1 MRNVYGLLVWFVS
14 TLFVI
19 YAFCLNTAGSVF
31 SGVIK
36 TSLHLSDIQVSYATG
51 AFIAGFALMQI
62 PAGYLLDRYNTKI
75 VVSLGVLL
83 LALGNILTSYAD
95 GLVFFTLSNFMQ
107 GVGGSFAFIATA
119 VLISN
124 WFSPRVF
131 PVLFGLT
138 QTLSC
143 VLAGIIHYV
152 FLLALTTLSWN
163 ELYKYLAIIGFV
175 LFVLNFLIVR
185 SPKRECAATKP
196 LSLGKA
202 LHIVCSNPQIWL
214 CSIAA
219 ATTFGVLL
227 AYAGLWYMKIQTFYS
242 VSQESSSILSAIIF
256 VGIGIGT
263 PLFGYVSNI
272 FKSRVMIAH
281 ITIVLGLMMLLLGIY
296 LPHYNS
302 DSLILINIISFFIG
316 FFLSGSMIF
325 YTIVSEISTDNT
337 RGVALSI
344 VNTSV
349 FLFNTMLVVLPY
361 MFITTVSKD
370 FYTYLWVLP
379 FCGLISLIC
388 LYFVKDS
395 YR

>member
-1 MRNVYGLLVWFVS
+1 MGNVYGLVVWFVS

-31 SGVIK
+31 SVAIK
-36 TSLHLSDIQVSYATG
+36 TSLNLSDIQVSYATG

-62 PAGYLLDRYNTKI
+62 PAGYLLDRYSAKI
-75 VVSLGVLL
+75 VVSSGVLL
-83 LALGNILTSYAD
+83 LALGNVLTSYSD
-95 GLVFFTLSNFMQ
+95 GLVFFTLSNFLQ

-124 WFSPRVF
+124 WFPPRVF

-143 VLAGIIHYV
+143 VLAGVIHYV

-163 ELYKYLAIIGFV
+163 ELYKYLAIVGLIIFALTV
-175 LFVLNFLIVR
+175 LIVR
-185 SPKRECAATKP
+185 SPKMDKSTEKP

-202 LHIVCSNPQIWL
+202 LRIVCRDPQIWL

-227 AYAGLWYMKIQTFYS
+227 AYAGVWYMKIQTFYS
-242 VSQESSSILSAIIF
+242 VSQDDSSILSALIF
-256 VGIGIGT
+256 VGIGVGT
-263 PLFGYVSNI
+263 PLFGYVSNLL
-272 FKSRVMIAH
+272 KSRVMVAH
-281 ITIVLGLMMLLLGIY
+281 ITIVLGLMMLLLGLY
-296 LPHYNS
+296 LPHYNFN
-302 DSLILINIISFFIG
+302 SLILINVISFLIG
-316 FFLSGSMIF
+316 FFLSGSMIL

-344 VNTSV
+344 VNTFV
-349 FLFNTMLVVLPY
+349 FLFNTVLVILPY
-361 MFITTVSKD
+361 MFVTDASQH
-370 FYTYLWVLP
+370 FFTYLWALP
-379 FCGLISLIC
+379 FCGLISLLC
-388 LYFVKDS
+388 LYFIKDS

>member
-1 MRNVYGLLVWFVS
+1 MRNVYGILVWFVS

-36 TSLHLSDIQVSYATG
+36 TSLNLTDIQVSYATG

-62 PAGYLLDRYNTKI
+62 PAGYLLDRYNTKV
-75 VVSLGVLL
+75 VVSLGVLI
-83 LALGNILTSYAD
+83 LALGNVLTSHAD
-95 GLVFFTLSNFMQ
+95 GLVFFTLSNFIQ
-107 GVGGSFAFIATA
+107 GVGGSFAFIAAA

-124 WFSPRVF
+124 WFPPRVF

-143 VLAGIIHYV
+143 VLAGVIHYAFV
-152 FLLALTTLSWN
+152 LALATMTWN
-163 ELYKYLAIIGFV
+163 ELYKYLAIMGFV
-175 LFVLNFLIVR
+175 LFGLTVLIVR
-185 SPKRECAATKP
+185 SPKVDKPAEKP

-202 LHIVCSNPQIWL
+202 LRIVCGNPQVWL

-227 AYAGLWYMKIQTFYS
+227 AYAGLWYLKIQSFYS
-242 VSQESSSILSAIIF
+242 MSQENSSILSAIIF

-272 FKSRVMIAH
+272 FKSRTMIAH
-281 ITIVLGLMMLLLGIY
+281 LTIVLGLMMLLLGIY
-296 LPHYNS
+296 LPHYS
-302 DSLILINIISFFIG
+302 LDSMILINTVSFFIG
-316 FFLSGSMIF
+316 FFLSGSMIL

-344 VNTSV
+344 VNTFV
-349 FLFNTMLVVLPY
+349 FLFNTLLIVLPY
-361 MFITTVSKD
+361 MFMTKMSQD
-370 FYTYLWVLP
+370 FFTYLWILP
-379 FCGLISLIC
+379 FFGLSSLLC
-388 LYFVKDS
+388 LYFIKDS